1 MYNLD
6 YKNLQ
11 FKQIIDG
18 VVIDLWSPINFA
30 SMNDIR
36 RKCSLI
42 VDSSKFI
49 SNKTILSGV
58 VVLSHH

>member
-18 VVIDLWSPINFA
+18 IVIDLWFPRNFA

-42 VDSSKFI
+42 VDS
-49 SNKTILSGV
+49 
-58 VVLSHH
+58 

>member
-1 MYNLD
+1 MYDLD

-18 VVIDLWSPINFA
+18 IVIDLWSPRNFV

-36 RKCSLI
+36 RKCNLI
-42 VDSSKFI
+42 VDS
-49 SNKTILSGV
+49 
-58 VVLSHH
+58 